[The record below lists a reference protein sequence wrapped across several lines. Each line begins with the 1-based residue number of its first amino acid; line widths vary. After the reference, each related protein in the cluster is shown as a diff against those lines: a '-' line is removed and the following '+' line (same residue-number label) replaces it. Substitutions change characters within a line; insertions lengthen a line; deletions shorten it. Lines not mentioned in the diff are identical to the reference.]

1 MTDIIH
7 KDDIEQLKFV
17 LNYAQN
23 AQYIDCV
30 QQLQAELSKMEQA
43 DCPVTHHFAPN
54 VYARQMDAKAGTL
67 IVSKMHA
74 TEHLNML
81 MKGSLT
87 IMTEEGIKFLQA
99 PAIITSNAGTKR
111 IGYIHEDV
119 TWVTIHPTNEAD
131 LDAIESLVI
140 VPQENEVDFLKQIK
154 GELPCLGQ

>member
-23 AQYIDCV
+23 VQYIDCV
-30 QQLQAELSKMEQA
+30 QQLQAELSEMEQT
-43 DCPVTHHFAPN
+43 DYPVTHHFAPN

-87 IMTEEGIKFLQA
+87 IMTEKGIQFLQA

-119 TWVTIHPTNEAD
+119 TWVTIHPTNETD
-131 LDAIESLVI
+131 LDAIERLVI

-154 GELPCLGQ
+154 GELPCLG